1 MIEYTARITSQD
13 TPRVGGRNLIVKN
26 IYDPEPAETTEGY
39 LYRRLILSRKH
50 TFVTG
55 DWYTLSMDV
64 QVPADAKGLEYYNIF
79 DWNGRVNKYG
89 WKGDTRFVIHNG
101 RNHITFK
108 WGDAGN
114 KLSNTGLLLYRG
126 FSYNEKQQEKYPI
139 TTSNITL
146 VKGTIGLESYVPA
159 PEDVAESVDKVST
172 SLVSLASTL
181 LDPNE
186 GDIPQL
192 IRQQD
197 LLANSVKDK
206 ADKLELANSVSSLQG
221 EIDKRALGLHLDN
234 AFAYIKNIVKEIDS
248 SRSYTI
254 SDSGYISSSV
264 HNSCRNVSKE
274 VTPSSMV
281 CRIPNTQPQIRLTLR
296 SDHDAL
302 KRQVDTLTAQLA
314 QLQATTKI
322 TPVLNTDTRK
332 RSGSTTLYPQYGDWL
347 LTSDSQEQYIS
358 FSGLSAEIGRS
369 IYIQTRRKA
378 YLYANNHSFYGL
390 PGTSSSVAVNQWLAN
405 NTTYRFL
412 RADATTWF
420 VTSSASPYPWT

>member
-1 MIEYTARITSQD
+1 MLQYSARITSQD
-13 TPRVGGRNLIVKN
+13 TPRVGGRNLLVGERFSK
-26 IYDPEPAETTEGY
+26 ETTPSREIWLGDITSIIDNNN
-39 LYRRLILSRKH
+39 LIGETVTWSFDLKCDKAYTFDVYQLGKIWFTDYKIVAVEAGKWKRFSFTGVVRDTHNPTGSTSRSC
-50 TFVTG
+50 
-55 DWYTLSMDV
+55 TLAV
-64 QVPADAKGLEYYNIF
+64 YG
-79 DWNGRVNKYG
+79 KYG
-89 WKGDTRFVIHNG
+89 SG
-101 RNHITFK
+101 
-108 WGDAGN
+108 
-114 KLSNTGLLLYRG
+114 Y
-126 FSYNEKQQEKYPI
+126 YPI
-139 TTSNITL
+139 TRHH
-146 VKGTIGLESYVPA
+146 KLERGSISTDWALA

-234 AFAYIKNIVKEIDS
+234 AFAYIENIVKEIDS

-274 VTPSSMV
+274 VTPYSTV

-378 YLYANNHSFYGL
+378 YLYANNQSFYGL

>member
-1 MIEYTARITSQD
+1 MIEYTARITSHD
-13 TPRVGGRNLIVKN
+13 TIRVGGRNLILG
-26 IYDPEPAETTEGY
+26 TTSEQKS
-39 LYRRLILSRKH
+39 ISW
-50 TFVTG
+50 T
-55 DWYTLSMDV
+55 DWYSYTNFESVRGLTAGTYTLSFQLHSYGV
-64 QVPADAKGLEYYNIF
+64 QDREEGKLGVHMYVRLMSKDNREINLFVEQFASHSVLEGKYVCTFTIDDTDFDALWF
-79 DWNGRVNKYG
+79 RFRDMH
-89 WKGDTRFVIHNG
+89 WKGRKTISYSS
-101 RNHITFK
+101 I
-108 WGDAGN
+108 
-114 KLSNTGLLLYRG
+114 KLER
-126 FSYNEKQQEKYPI
+126 
-139 TTSNITL
+139 
-146 VKGTIGLESYVPA
+146 GTIPTDWTPA
-159 PEDVAESVDKVST
+159 PEDVAESISTVNT
-172 SLVSLASTL
+172 SLTSLASTL

-221 EIDKRALGLHLDN
+221 EIYKRALGLHLDN

-264 HNSCRNVSKE
+264 HNSCRNVSKD

-302 KRQVDTLTAQLA
+302 KRQVDTLTAQLT

-347 LTSDSQEQYIS
+347 LTSDSKEQYIS

-378 YLYANNHSFYGL
+378 YLYANNQSFYGL

>member
-13 TPRVGGRNLIVKN
+13 TPRVGGRNLILNSDRTIEINVGDRQWDFLPHSPSINLNDLNGTPVTVSFWAKSTGGNQRLYISLASGNFSKIYLTKPKSVIIPKEWAYFSFSVAEKSDTELNRVIYATGCTGGATDGMVWLKNVKL
-26 IYDPEPAETTEGY
+26 ERGTVAT
-39 LYRRLILSRKH
+39 
-50 TFVTG
+50 
-55 DWYTLSMDV
+55 DWT
-64 QVPADAKGLEYYNIF
+64 
-79 DWNGRVNKYG
+79 
-89 WKGDTRFVIHNG
+89 
-101 RNHITFK
+101 
-108 WGDAGN
+108 
-114 KLSNTGLLLYRG
+114 
-126 FSYNEKQQEKYPI
+126 
-139 TTSNITL
+139 
-146 VKGTIGLESYVPA
+146 PA
-159 PEDVAESVDKVST
+159 PEDVEESVSNVNT

-181 LDPNE
+181 LDHNE

-192 IRQQD
+192 FRQQD
-197 LLANSVKDK
+197 QLANSVKDK

-221 EIDKRALGLHLDN
+221 EIYKRALGLHLDN
-234 AFAYIKNIVKEIDS
+234 AFAYIENIVKEIDS

-264 HNSCRNVSKE
+264 HNSCRYVSKE
-274 VTPSSMV
+274 VTPSSTV
-281 CRIPNTQPQIRLTLR
+281 CRTPNTQPQIRLTLR

-302 KRQVDTLTAQLA
+302 KRQVNSLTAQLA

-378 YLYANNHSFYGL
+378 YLYANNQSFYGL

-412 RADATTWF
+412 RADATTWL
-420 VTSSASPYPWT
+420 VTASSSPYPWT